1 MSEKRHRKRPAPEI
15 TRGAFPVLS
24 TFLRGYLHEDWQ
36 LDYETARD
44 ARQEFLEDATRA
56 EREAFLAECEIFHAR
71 TAQLSFAEL
80 REVLAGAL
88 GSAWEPDDADD
99 VREVLRVP

>member
-36 LDYETARD
+36 LDYETTREARD
-44 ARQEFLEDATRA
+44 EFLKDATGA

-71 TAQLSFAEL
+71 TAPLSFAEL
-80 REVLAGAL
+80 REVIAGAL
-88 GSAWEPDDADD
+88 GSAWEPENPDE